1 MAVFKRLL
9 CHFVFPWNNTWGAGK
24 LTWGQPGTVKHCP
37 DPVWLSDVLPDL
49 AFRKTLLMMI
59 PAVNLISTLHRNP
72 NNVLYRVTHCVVQ
85 ECNCDWRQGRAGLC
99 LVRGFRGFRMSAPVL
114 LWCLNCHLHAPRS
127 FSFSLVSA
135 RTATKASTIITS
147 SFSQTRKSSFIF

>member
-1 MAVFKRLL
+1 MFCQTLRS
-9 CHFVFPWNNTWGAGK
+9 G
-24 LTWGQPGTVKHCP
+24 
-37 DPVWLSDVLPDL
+37 
-49 AFRKTLLMMI
+49 KTLLMMI
-59 PAVNLISTLHRNP
+59 PAVNLKSTLHRNP

-99 LVRGFRGFRMSAPVL
+99 LVRGFRGLRMSAPVL

-135 RTATKASTIITS
+135 RIATKTSTIVTS
-147 SFSQTRKSSFIF
+147 SFSQTRTSFFIFLKKSSFSHFYSLNTLIIVNF

>member
-1 MAVFKRLL
+1 MFCQTLRS
-9 CHFVFPWNNTWGAGK
+9 G
-24 LTWGQPGTVKHCP
+24 
-37 DPVWLSDVLPDL
+37 
-49 AFRKTLLMMI
+49 KTLLMMI
-59 PAVNLISTLHRNP
+59 PAVNLKSTLHRNP

-135 RTATKASTIITS
+135 RIATKTSTIVTS
-147 SFSQTRKSSFIF
+147 SFSQTRTSFFIFKKKSSFSHFYSLNTLIIVNF